1 MRDDILEIV
10 RKTWP
15 SDSHRVNDWPQD
27 EQIVYR
33 VGRDRQGLE
42 YAGILLEQY
51 RQKKMADAIA
61 AHIINNLLDYI

>member
-1 MRDDILEIV
+1 MHEDILEIV
-10 RKTWP
+10 RKMWP
-15 SDSHRVNDWPQD
+15 SDSHRVDDWPQD
-27 EQIVYR
+27 ERIVYR

-61 AHIINNLLDYI
+61 VHIQDNLMDYI